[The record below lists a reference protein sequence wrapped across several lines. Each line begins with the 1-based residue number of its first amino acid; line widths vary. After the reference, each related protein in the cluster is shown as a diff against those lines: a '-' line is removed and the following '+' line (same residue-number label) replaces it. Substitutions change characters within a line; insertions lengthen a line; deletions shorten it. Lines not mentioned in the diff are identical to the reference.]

1 MKNVILDKVKQK
13 KIFEFNDIFVYLFI
27 LIAIALLIIFFTIIP
42 QRNHPKGFKVLVDN
56 EEFLTF
62 YYQSQEFTY
71 SENLRNFIEIDK
83 DNGQV
88 VIFHNLEKTNYNVIK
103 YNVKNNSVVMVDST
117 CSSSKDCIYEP
128 AISRQGIIYC
138 APHNLIIVPI
148 TNVSQAEPPIIGGG
162 YE

>member
-103 YNVKNNSVVMVDST
+103 YNVKKLSIYYFLCFIYSIII
-117 CSSSKDCIYEP
+117 SCIAKIKHINTTPSQVSIYYSLF
-128 AISRQGIIYC
+128 IYSII
-138 APHNLIIVPI
+138 
-148 TNVSQAEPPIIGGG
+148 
-162 YE
+162 